1 MDCKDG
7 LEIPKPVD
15 LLKKKKKKKKKRE
28 KEKLAKSPAI
38 TETVRKKGVCK
49 LSTWDHSGNSEDT

>member
-15 LLKKKKKKKKKRE
+15 LLKKKKKKKRE

-49 LSTWDHSGNSEDT
+49 LST